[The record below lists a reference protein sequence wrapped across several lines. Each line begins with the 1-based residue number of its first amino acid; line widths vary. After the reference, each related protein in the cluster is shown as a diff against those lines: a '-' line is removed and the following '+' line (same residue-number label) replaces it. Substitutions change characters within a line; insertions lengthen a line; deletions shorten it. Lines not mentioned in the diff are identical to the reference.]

1 MKLKVKHFDAKVFES
16 KMDHLKDVNFTLF
29 VDDIPQS
36 QDDLTDINVLVLQ
49 EPNEYFGLHDLHR
62 TNDLIVRLL
71 QHKQLR
77 LTFGYFFATLIQ
89 LLIAFAM
96 SSYSTVLSFR
106 SISFVKPILFVIILF
121 DS

>member
-49 EPNEYFGLHDLHR
+49 EPNEYFGLHDWAIK
-62 TNDLIVRLL
+62 NKDLFSLI
-71 QHKQLR
+71 
-77 LTFGYFFATLIQ
+77 LTWDDKVLNNCDNARFLAFGHTWFTPHLYNACI
-89 LLIAFAM
+89 
-96 SSYSTVLSFR
+96 
-106 SISFVKPILFVIILF
+106 
-121 DS
+121 